1 MIRFISLFGALVAL
15 ATAAIWLPTAGAG
28 DDPLQAV
35 KAATARYNSV
45 EQALKDG
52 YVGEPVCVASPA
64 GGMGYHYGNEALM
77 ADDAIDPAR
86 PEVLVYAPKAN
97 GNLELVA
104 VEYWKRDA
112 DGSLLTSGDRPSLFG
127 QPFDG
132 PMPGH
137 NPTMPVHYDLHVWIY
152 EDNPRGTFAQFNP
165 DVSCG

>member
-1 MIRFISLFGALVAL
+1 MLRFISLFGALVAPV
-15 ATAAIWLPTAGAG
+15 TAAIWLPTAGAG

-35 KAATARYNSV
+35 KAATARYNSL
-45 EQALKDG
+45 EQAVKDG

-64 GGMGYHYGNEALM
+64 GGMGYHYANEALM

-86 PEVLVYAPKAN
+86 PEVLVYAPKSN

-127 QPFDG
+127 QPFNG

-152 EDNPRGTFAQFNP
+152 EDNPSGTFAQFNP
-165 DVSCG
+165 EVSCG

>member
-1 MIRFISLFGALVAL
+1 MMRFISLFGTLVAL

-35 KAATARYNSV
+35 KAATARYNSL

-52 YVGEPVCVASPA
+52 YVRDPVCVASPA
-64 GGMGYHYGNEALM
+64 GGMGYHYFNPALM
-77 ADDAIDPAR
+77 ADDAIDLEQ
-86 PEVLVYAPKAN
+86 PEMLVYAPKAN
-97 GNLELVA
+97 GKLELVA
-104 VEYWKRDA
+104 MDYWKRDA

-137 NPTMPVHYDLHVWIY
+137 TPGMPVHYDLHVWIY
-152 EDNPRGTFAQFNP
+152 EDNPSGTFAPFNP
-165 DVSCG
+165 DVSCS

>member
-1 MIRFISLFGALVAL
+1 MIRFISLLVALVAL
-15 ATAAIWLPTAGAG
+15 IAAAVWLPTAGAG

-52 YVGEPVCVASPA
+52 YVGDPFCVSSPA
-64 GGMGYHYGNEALM
+64 GGMGYHYVNEELM
-77 ADDAIDPAR
+77 ADDALDPAR
-86 PEVLVYAPKAN
+86 PEILVYAPKAN
-97 GNLELVA
+97 GSLELVA

-137 NPTMPVHYDLHVWIY
+137 TPTMPVHYDLHVWIY
-152 EDNPRGTFAQFNP
+152 EDNPAGTFTAFNP
-165 DVSCG
+165 DVSCS

>member
-1 MIRFISLFGALVAL
+1 MMRFISLLGALVAL
-15 ATAAIWLPTAGAG
+15 VTAAIWLPTAGAG

-64 GGMGYHYGNEALM
+64 GGMGYHYGNPALM
-77 ADDAIDPAR
+77 ADDAIDPER
-86 PEVLVYAPKAN
+86 PEVLVYAPKPN

-152 EDNPRGTFAQFNP
+152 EANPRGTFAPFNP
-165 DVSCG
+165 DVSCA